1 MEKTQIRKVNKV
13 LTVIV
18 LVTLLFS
25 VFGLSVLL
33 ANAKFAGIAPELV
46 IAMIIS
52 HIVAGIV
59 YIILF
64 IIKRDSMILPYVV
77 AVTYLIIYAINMF
90 ATHMSTTY
98 PYIIPILIV
107 FIIYGEKRL
116 VNATAIAQ
124 LVINL
129 IMAVIIVTSADNILF
144 VMEIVS
150 IETIISILICLSAI
164 IASNLLYKFNIEF
177 QENIRKTS
185 DQNKS
190 LATEVINYTYKVLD
204 NVIDTKE
211 DLENILD
218 TTQTIHG
225 ALTDIA
231 GSTEST
237 AEAVESQT
245 NMTSSIQGVI
255 KETYEKTTDIVGITE
270 DTSMV
275 IKEGVDKIE
284 KLNTNAQF
292 SMDASNDMKTAAEQ
306 LQQKS
311 LEVRS
316 ITEIILSVSSQTNL
330 LALNASIEAAR
341 AGEAGRGFA
350 VVADEIR
357 NLAEQTRVA
366 TENITSILETL
377 VVEANAVSEKVDG
390 TVETTKVQ
398 SDLIKDTS
406 KSFTTIQDKM
416 NELNGAIKIVS
427 DKMNV
432 IQNANGQIV
441 ESVYT
446 LSATS
451 EEISARTE
459 EAMSTSDNNVEMVE
473 LFSTRMKAIEEM
485 VQKLASFASTDKE

>member
-1 MEKTQIRKVNKV
+1 MEKTRIERVNKV
-13 LTVIV
+13 LIIIV
-18 LVTLLFS
+18 LVTSLFS
-25 VFGLSVLL
+25 VLGLSSLL
-33 ANAKFAGIAPELV
+33 ANAEFIGVAPELV
-46 IAMIIS
+46 IGIIIFY
-52 HIVAGIV
+52 IVAAIV
-59 YIILF
+59 YIILY
-64 IIKRDSMILPYVV
+64 ITKRDSMILPYVV
-77 AVTYLIIYAINMF
+77 AVAFLFIYAFNMF
-90 ATHMSTTY
+90 STHISSTY
-98 PYIIPILIV
+98 PLIYPVLFV
-107 FIIYGEKRL
+107 FLIYGKKRL
-116 VNATAIAQ
+116 VNVTAITQ
-124 LVINL
+124 LVVNL
-129 IMAVIIVTSADNILF
+129 IMVGIMITGTDDILIVLERA
-144 VMEIVS
+144 S
-150 IETIISILICLSAI
+150 IETIVSILICLSAI
-164 IASNLLYKFNIEF
+164 IASNLLYIFNIEF
-177 QENIRKTS
+177 QENIQKTS
-185 DQNKS
+185 NQNKA

-245 NMTSSIQGVI
+245 KMTSSIQGVI

-270 DTSMV
+270 DTSKV
-275 IKEGVDKIE
+275 IKEGVDKIR
-284 KLNTNAQF
+284 KLNTNAK
-292 SMDASNDMKTAAEQ
+292 SSIEDSIDMKTAAEQ

-377 VVEANAVSEKVDG
+377 VVEANSVSEKVDG

-406 KSFTTIQDKM
+406 KSFTTIKDKM
-416 NELNGAIKIVS
+416 NELNGEIKIVS

-432 IQNANGQIV
+432 IQNANDKIV

-451 EEISARTE
+451 KEISARTE

-485 VQKLASFASTDKE
+485 VQKLARFAITE